1 MTLQKQKKIAALSL
15 SVLIVIT
22 GAAFLFATLHIFFTG
37 DAKPYSRA
45 LVGEYLAYLSIPS
58 VLTLIAAVWGG
69 VLSLLSPS
77 KERTVKVDLTKLTL
91 SRMTKKLSLDEC
103 NADTKRSI
111 LTERRIRR
119 ALTVVSL
126 VLIAI
131 CAIVSLIFALDFSRY
146 TVEGHNADI
155 ISVLLIIL
163 PLSAVAIGSVS
174 ALTYFVSESCKR
186 ELVLVKA
193 AVKAGTPLDTA
204 EENDTAKC
212 PITSFIRK
220 NENRI
225 TLALRIAVAFLA
237 VLFIALGIT
246 NGGMGDVL
254 GKAVRI
260 CTECIGLG

>member
-1 MTLQKQKKIAALSL
+1 MTLQRQKKIAALTL

-45 LVGEYLAYLSIPS
+45 LVGEYLAYLSVPS
-58 VLTLIAAVWGG
+58 VLTLLAVVWGG
-69 VLSLLSPS
+69 VLSFLTPT
-77 KERTVKVDLTKLTL
+77 KERGVKVDLTRSILTQ
-91 SRMTKKLSLDEC
+91 MNEKLSLDEC
-103 NADTKRSI
+103 NDDTRRAV

-119 ALTVVSL
+119 VLAIISL
-126 VLIAI
+126 SLIAI
-131 CAIVSLIFALDFSRY
+131 CAAVSLFFALDFSRY
-146 TVEGHNADI
+146 TVERHNADI
-155 ISVLLIIL
+155 ISILLIVL

-174 ALTYFVSESCKR
+174 ALNYFISESYKR

-193 AVKAGTPLDTA
+193 AVKAGALSEDGS
-204 EENDTAKC
+204 EQNKC
-212 PITSFIRK
+212 PITSFFKK
-220 NENRI
+220 NEKHI
-225 TLALRIAVAFLA
+225 TLVIRIAIAILA
-237 VLFIALGIT
+237 VAFIALGIT